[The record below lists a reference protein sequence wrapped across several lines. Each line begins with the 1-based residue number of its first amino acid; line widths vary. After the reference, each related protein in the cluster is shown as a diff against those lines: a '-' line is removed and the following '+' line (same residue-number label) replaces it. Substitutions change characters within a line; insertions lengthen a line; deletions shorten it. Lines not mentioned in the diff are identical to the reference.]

1 MKTHKE
7 TPEFALI
14 NQYFKQLTT
23 PRQDVVLGIGDDA
36 ALLQVSEQSLLVV
49 SVDTMVSGVH
59 FFEDVSAEALGHK
72 ALAVN
77 LSDMAAMG
85 AEPSWATLALTL
97 PEVDEQWIAGFCRGF
112 AELANRFNVSLVG
125 GDTTRGPLSLTVQ
138 IHGMVAKDQAMRR
151 DGAQVGDDIYVT
163 GTLGDAAM
171 GLRLLEST
179 QAFTAA
185 QQKLVDRLERP
196 QPRVEAGIALRNL
209 AHSAIDLSDGLL
221 ADLGHVLKQSGV
233 GASLQLEKLPLSTE
247 LLSVMGDKMD
257 WSRVVS
263 GGDDYELC
271 LTMPAD
277 RLGDVAAVARA
288 QSLPITRIGR
298 IEADPGLR
306 CFEKPGKPWY
316 PPELGFDHFSS
327 D

>member
-23 PRQDVVLGIGDDA
+23 PRQDVVLGVGDDA

-179 QAFTAA
+179 QALTAA

-196 QPRVEAGIALRNL
+196 QPRVKAGIALRHL
-209 AHSAIDLSDGLL
+209 ANSAIDLSDGLL

-257 WSRVVS
+257 WSQVVS

-271 LTMPAD
+271 LTLPAEC
-277 RLGDVAAVARA
+277 REVVSAVAR
-288 QSLPITRIGR
+288 QLSLPISRIGCV
-298 IEADPGLR
+298 EAEPGLR
-306 CFEKPGKPWY
+306 CFDMQGEAWH
-316 PPELGFDHFSS
+316 PPQLGFDHFRTS
-327 D
+327 

>member
-1 MKTHKE
+1 MKINKE

-23 PRQDVVLGIGDDA
+23 PRQDVVLGVGDDA

-59 FFEDVSAEALGHK
+59 FFEDVAAEALGHK

-85 AEPSWATLALTL
+85 AEPGWATLALTL
-97 PEVDEQWIAGFCRGF
+97 PEVDEQWVAGFCRGF
-112 AELANRFNVSLVG
+112 AKLANRFNVSLVG

-138 IHGMVAKDQAMRR
+138 IHGMVPKDQAMRR

-179 QAFTAA
+179 QALTAA

-196 QPRVEAGIALRNL
+196 EPRVQVGVALRHL

-221 ADLGHVLKQSGV
+221 ADLGHILTQSGV
-233 GASLQLEKLPLSTE
+233 GASLQLEQLPLSAE
-247 LLSVMGDKMD
+247 LRAVMGNDLD
-257 WSRVVS
+257 WSRLVS
-263 GGDDYELC
+263 AGDDYELC
-271 LTMPAD
+271 LTLPAACHEA
-277 RLGDVAAVARA
+277 VSAVAR
-288 QSLPITRIGR
+288 QLSLPISRIGCV
-298 IEADPGLR
+298 EAEPGLR
-306 CFEKPGKPWY
+306 CFDKHGEAWQ
-316 PPELGFDHFSS
+316 PPQLGFDHFRTS
-327 D
+327 